1 MSWLIRHFSYCIW
14 ITCEKQ
20 NNSFFFYSQC
30 NKWFPFVINFNLP
43 QQIDTLGLP
52 VPSLWVHVFR
62 KAKVE
67 NILIFP
73 RSQMAFPDFLLLAL
87 TQRKAVCLQMMV
99 TLQCFFFALP
109 CFLVAVYPSRGC
121 SVGYPHHCGCC
132 LIPLGGEGMVRL
144 IEFQISSFSLHCGQ
158 WVEST
163 GDWWVAKEEAM
174 FKMERWNIVLYL
186 VGAEGKLNQEG
197 ASL

>member
-1 MSWLIRHFSYCIW
+1 M
-14 ITCEKQ
+14 
-20 NNSFFFYSQC
+20 
-30 NKWFPFVINFNLP
+30 
-43 QQIDTLGLP
+43 
-52 VPSLWVHVFR
+52 PSLWVHVFR

-87 TQRKAVCLQMMV
+87 TQRKAVCLV
-99 TLQCFFFALP
+99 NDGNTKGSGFFFCLTLLLGSCVPKKRLLCGISTPLWVLP
-109 CFLVAVYPSRGC
+109 DSFGRWEWHGQT
-121 SVGYPHHCGCC
+121 HR
-132 LIPLGGEGMVRL
+132 IPEPL
-144 IEFQISSFSLHCGQ
+144 SFSLHCGQ

-163 GDWWVAKEEAM
+163 DDWWVAKEEAM
-174 FKMERWNIVLYL
+174 FTMERWDIVLYL